1 MTPPRWILEK
11 LGLVKDGVLTI
22 PLLADFIL
30 SMKQS
35 SSEVIQY
42 DAVTNEIRKGGIV
55 LSDSLTSSEFK
66 LLKLLL
72 ENPDKII
79 ERDEIIKAVW
89 QDAKSTEGVTDQ
101 ALDQLI
107 FRLRKKS
114 KKTLII
120 PGIYKQ

>member
-79 ERDEIIKAVW
+79 ERDEIIKASGRM
-89 QDAKSTEGVTDQ
+89 QNLQKE
-101 ALDQLI
+101 
-107 FRLRKKS
+107 
-114 KKTLII
+114 
-120 PGIYKQ
+120 